1 MIARLIRRLRN
12 DRRGMALIE
21 FAFVAPVLL
30 VLFVG
35 GFQLLDA
42 ISAYRKV
49 TTTVRSLADLTTQST
64 KMSDADANTIL
75 AAATQVMSP
84 YSPAPARLRITEIK
98 IDAKGVATI
107 AWSRARNTSPYK
119 EGDPVVVPANIRIPS
134 TCLVLAEIQYNYSP
148 RFASGVL
155 GGYTFADQVFMS
167 PRNSSE
173 IPMQ

>member
-1 MIARLIRRLRN
+1 MIARLTGRLRD

-30 VLFVG
+30 LLFVG

-64 KMSDADANTIL
+64 KMSDVDASTIL
-75 AAATQVMSP
+75 AAATQVMAP
-84 YSPAPARLRITEIK
+84 YSPAPARLRITEVK
-98 IDAKGVATI
+98 MDGTGVATV
-107 AWSRARNTSPYK
+107 AWSRSRNTGAYNQ
-119 EGDPVVVPANIRIPS
+119 GDPVNVPANIRVAN
-134 TCLVLAEIQYNYSP
+134 TCLILAEIQYNYAP
-148 RFASGVL
+148 RFASGIL
-155 GGYTFADQVFMS
+155 GPYTFADKVFMS